1 MQGMDK
7 QLKLQLQMRD
17 EYLDNELKWRDQY
30 RGEEIKQRDL
40 EWRVESEKKGYKMED
55 SDQR

>member
-40 EWRVESEKKGYKMED
+40 EWRVESEKKRIQNGG
-55 SDQR
+55 